1 MSKYRLR
8 IEKWDDENNML
19 LQSQVEIPENLDNGT
34 PDYMDIIEETFKHQL
49 HQFRKYEQDQSR

>member
-8 IEKWDDENNML
+8 IEKCDDENNML
-19 LQSQVEIPENLDNGT
+19 LQSQVEIPENLDNGI

-49 HQFRKYEQDQSR
+49 YQFRKYEQDQSR